1 METNHGILYINFNRD
16 KLLIIPFYQI
26 LLFFSSEETVDRKQG
41 SVKSDRF
48 RKVSSSLVWGI
59 ESRVSRGLLASSCK
73 KNESL
78 ITSAS

>member
-41 SVKSDRF
+41 SVKSDRS
-48 RKVSSSLVWGI
+48 RKVSSCLGN
-59 ESRVSRGLLASSCK
+59 RVTRVAR
-73 KNESL
+73 
-78 ITSAS
+78 IARFFV